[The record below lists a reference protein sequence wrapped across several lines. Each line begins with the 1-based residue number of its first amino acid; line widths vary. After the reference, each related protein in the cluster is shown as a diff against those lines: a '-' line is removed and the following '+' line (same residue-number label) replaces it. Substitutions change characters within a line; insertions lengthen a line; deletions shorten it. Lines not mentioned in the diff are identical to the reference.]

1 MSKGKEKTDN
11 LIIGRTRIKIGPFQ
25 SISSLS
31 NQHRVNLGKA
41 FNMAVLTSC
50 GHIHNFNSTIRVLHE
65 AKAALLKS
73 LLENFW
79 VPAIYNKPSS
89 PKCFWAPQEIKNN
102 QRIQGLQF
110 SISALCFCIFVNNPN
125 LPLSLSACLPLV
137 LFLDP
142 T

>member
-11 LIIGRTRIKIGPFQ
+11 LRTRIKIGPFQ
-25 SISSLS
+25 SISSHS

-41 FNMAVLTSC
+41 FNMAILTSC

-79 VPAIYNKPSS
+79 VPAIYNSQAAQNVSGRRK
-89 PKCFWAPQEIKNN
+89 K
-102 QRIQGLQF
+102 
-110 SISALCFCIFVNNPN
+110 
-125 LPLSLSACLPLV
+125 
-137 LFLDP
+137 
-142 T
+142 